1 MNYVEVNTTLEPYAP
16 WNEILISRLAEI
28 GFESF
33 TETANTVQAYI
44 QEDLYS
50 KEATQSILEEISSES
65 QVKHTVKLI
74 PYQNWNAA
82 WEAEFKPVEVENQLY
97 IRAPFHPKNDAFAE
111 EIIIQPQMSFGTGHH
126 QTTWLLS
133 KTLMDIDFADKTVLD
148 VGTGTGVLAILAKK
162 RGARFVLGTDIEQVI
177 CQNARDNCKL
187 NHIHSIEIRLGDI
200 DCVTEQ
206 AFDIII
212 ANINKNVLK
221 QHMKQYAELSKP
233 GGFLF
238 LSGFFANDVQELH
251 DCATDAGY
259 KLKQSFEKDNW
270 AVMCLEK

>member
-1 MNYVEVNTTLEPYAP
+1 MNYIEVNTSLEPYSP
-16 WNEILISRLAEI
+16 WNEILISRLADI

-33 TETANTVQAYI
+33 TEIENAVQAYI
-44 QEDLYS
+44 QEELYDADATVGIL
-50 KEATQSILEEISSES
+50 KEVEQEAT
-65 QVKHTVKLI
+65 VKYTINLI
-74 PYQNWNAA
+74 PYQNWNAT
-82 WEAEFKPVEVENQLY
+82 WEAEFKPVAVTNQLF
-97 IRAPFHPKNDAFAE
+97 IRAPFHEENKAFAE

-133 KTLMDIDFADKTVLD
+133 KALMDIDFADKSVLD

-162 RGARFVLGTDIEQVI
+162 RGAKYVLGTDIEEVI

-187 NHIHSIEIRLGDI
+187 NQIDTIEIRLGDI
-200 DCVTEQ
+200 DCVTER

-221 QHMKQYAELSKP
+221 KHMEHYAALSKP
-233 GGFLF
+233 GGLLF
-238 LSGFFANDVQELH
+238 LSGFFVTDIDELNS
-251 DCATDAGY
+251 CGSEAGF
-259 KLKQSFEKDNW
+259 KLIQSFEKENW